1 MGGAHRMCSL
11 IMDILINLA
20 NVLYVV
26 AYFTTNIVRL
36 RVLTLVAASC
46 LAIYFLNQPV
56 PMFNVVAWN
65 VGFIMLNLFQLL
77 RILRRRY
84 GTGRFG
90 AKLSR
95 EMLAAMGTSAASASR
110 P

>member
-1 MGGAHRMCSL
+1 MCSL

-46 LAIYFLNQPV
+46 LALYFLNQPV
-56 PMFNVVAWN
+56 PMLNVVAWN

-77 RILRRRY
+77 RLLRRRY
-84 GTGRFG
+84 GHERFS
-90 AKLSR
+90 AKLPR
-95 EMLAAMGTSAASASR
+95 EMLAAIGTSGR